1 MKAISGFYYVS
12 SVTPIDVNLPVLL
25 FLSCSPFENEG
36 KKGLFLRVHRFFLK
50 FLKRLFSDYFHS
62 FLIDFFACF
71 KGSWNG
77 RFIHSNVVLRDRLED
92 GKWLA
97 RRYFFVFLLS
107 NRKIDAYYLVNF
119 GGYLFMEKK
128 KKRKEKRMNLWKE
141 FKAFISR
148 GSVVDMA
155 VGVIMGSAFGAI
167 VTAFTNILLSV
178 CTWGVPGGIKG
189 LVTVLPAVN
198 DVQKGVEGIGQS
210 FTDLTEATIKYA
222 AASGV
227 VITKDSDTFV
237 QWQNSLKGL
246 YTLHGQTWT
255 YNLSA
260 VIDWG
265 TFINAIISFLII
277 GITLFSIVKIYNW
290 SKAKRAALEAKLQ
303 EDYFLK
309 HPEER
314 PVPPEPGKPAP
325 TEVELLAQIRDEL
338 KAMKSS
344 KEGETK

>member
-1 MKAISGFYYVS
+1 
-12 SVTPIDVNLPVLL
+12 
-25 FLSCSPFENEG
+25 
-36 KKGLFLRVHRFFLK
+36 
-50 FLKRLFSDYFHS
+50 
-62 FLIDFFACF
+62 
-71 KGSWNG
+71 
-77 RFIHSNVVLRDRLED
+77 
-92 GKWLA
+92 
-97 RRYFFVFLLS
+97 
-107 NRKIDAYYLVNF
+107 
-119 GGYLFMEKK
+119 MEKK
-128 KKRKEKRMNLWKE
+128 KKRKEKRSNLWKE

-189 LVTVLPAVN
+189 LVTVLPAIN

-210 FTDLTEATIKYA
+210 FTDLTEATINYA

-227 VITKDSDTFV
+227 EITKDSDTFV

-277 GITLFSIVKIYNW
+277 GVTLFSIVKVYNW

-338 KAMKSS
+338 KAMKSP

>member
-1 MKAISGFYYVS
+1 
-12 SVTPIDVNLPVLL
+12 
-25 FLSCSPFENEG
+25 
-36 KKGLFLRVHRFFLK
+36 
-50 FLKRLFSDYFHS
+50 
-62 FLIDFFACF
+62 
-71 KGSWNG
+71 
-77 RFIHSNVVLRDRLED
+77 
-92 GKWLA
+92 
-97 RRYFFVFLLS
+97 
-107 NRKIDAYYLVNF
+107 
-119 GGYLFMEKK
+119 MEKK
-128 KKRKEKRMNLWKE
+128 KKRKEKRSNLWKE

-189 LVTVLPAVN
+189 LVTVLPAIN

-210 FTDLTEATIKYA
+210 FTDLTEATINYA

-227 VITKDSDTFV
+227 GITKDSDTFV

-277 GITLFSIVKIYNW
+277 GVTLFSIVKVYNW

-338 KAMKSS
+338 KAMKSP

>member
-1 MKAISGFYYVS
+1 
-12 SVTPIDVNLPVLL
+12 
-25 FLSCSPFENEG
+25 
-36 KKGLFLRVHRFFLK
+36 
-50 FLKRLFSDYFHS
+50 
-62 FLIDFFACF
+62 
-71 KGSWNG
+71 
-77 RFIHSNVVLRDRLED
+77 
-92 GKWLA
+92 
-97 RRYFFVFLLS
+97 
-107 NRKIDAYYLVNF
+107 
-119 GGYLFMEKK
+119 MEKK
-128 KKRKEKRMNLWKE
+128 RRKEKRSNLWKE

-189 LVTVLPAVN
+189 LVTVLPAIN

-277 GITLFSIVKIYNW
+277 GVTLFSIVKVYNW

-338 KAMKSS
+338 KAMKSP

>member
-1 MKAISGFYYVS
+1 
-12 SVTPIDVNLPVLL
+12 
-25 FLSCSPFENEG
+25 
-36 KKGLFLRVHRFFLK
+36 
-50 FLKRLFSDYFHS
+50 
-62 FLIDFFACF
+62 
-71 KGSWNG
+71 
-77 RFIHSNVVLRDRLED
+77 
-92 GKWLA
+92 
-97 RRYFFVFLLS
+97 
-107 NRKIDAYYLVNF
+107 
-119 GGYLFMEKK
+119 MEKK
-128 KKRKEKRMNLWKE
+128 KKRKEKRSNLWKE

-189 LVTVLPAVN
+189 LVTVLPAIN

-227 VITKDSDTFV
+227 EITKDSDTFV

-277 GITLFSIVKIYNW
+277 GVTLFSIVKVYNW

-338 KAMKSS
+338 KAMKSP
-344 KEGETK
+344 KERETK